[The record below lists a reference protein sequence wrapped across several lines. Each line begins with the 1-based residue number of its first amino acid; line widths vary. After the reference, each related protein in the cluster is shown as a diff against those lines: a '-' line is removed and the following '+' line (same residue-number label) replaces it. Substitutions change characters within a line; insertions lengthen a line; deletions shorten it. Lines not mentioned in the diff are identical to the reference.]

1 MTDQEVAATKFHLS
15 LNVADLER
23 SIAFYRAL
31 FGTEPAKQHPDY
43 AKFEVADPPLVL
55 ALEPR
60 AADGPGRLN
69 HVGVRVGTAEAIRAY
84 QSRLEEAGCE
94 VQQIEN
100 VECCYSRQTK
110 ICTFDPDR
118 NLWEV
123 YLLEGESAEV
133 VTSAGAAP
141 PRAVE
146 QARQS
151 VLEHRLGQPFPF
163 APASAGASI
172 DEVRMRGTFNAALS
186 LEERAAI
193 LGEILRVL
201 RPGGRFSL
209 HLMVGD
215 RPVARELPRMPAQAA
230 QVRHVPIAVELMRE
244 IEAVGFVALECV
256 RYSPSPVFRFD
267 GVEMRE
273 LMLAG
278 VKPFDALD
286 ASPEEA
292 LLVYKGPFREVTD
305 DGGRVYRRGE
315 QVRIDRRA
323 VEALRASRLIDYF
336 AVLASNPSCGTGCAP
351 ST

>member
-1 MTDQEVAATKFHLS
+1 MTDQQVAATKFHLS

-69 HVGVRVGTAEAIRAY
+69 HVGVRVATADAIRGY
-84 QSRLEEAGCE
+84 QSRLDAAGCE
-94 VQQIEN
+94 VQRIEN
-100 VECCYSRQTK
+100 VECCHSRQTK

-123 YLLEGESAEV
+123 YVLEGESAEV
-133 VTSAGAAP
+133 VADRGTAAP
-141 PRAVE
+141 GAVE
-146 QARQS
+146 QMKQS

-163 APASAGASI
+163 APPSAGGSI
-172 DEVRMRGTFNAALS
+172 DEVQLRGTFNAALS
-186 LEERAAI
+186 PDERAAI
-193 LGEILRVL
+193 LREILRVL

-215 RPVARELPRMPAQAA
+215 RPVARELPRMPGSAA
-230 QVRHVPIAVELMRE
+230 QVRRVPVAAELMRE
-244 IEAVGFVALECV
+244 VEAAGFVALECV
-256 RYSPSPVFRFD
+256 RFSPSPVFRFD

-273 LMLAG
+273 LLLAC
-278 VKPFDALD
+278 VKPPDAVD
-286 ASPEEA
+286 DSPEEA
-292 LLVYKGPFREVTD
+292 LLIYKGPFREITD

-323 VEALRASRLIDYF
+323 VAALRASRLIDHF
-336 AVLASNPSCGTGCAP
+336 AVLASDPSCGASCAP
-351 ST
+351 SA

>member
-1 MTDQEVAATKFHLS
+1 MADQQAAATKFHLS

-31 FGTEPAKQHPDY
+31 FGSEPAKQHPDY

-60 AADGPGRLN
+60 ATDGPGRLN
-69 HVGVRVGTAEAIRAY
+69 HVGVRVGTADAIRAY
-84 QSRLEEAGCE
+84 QSRLDAAGCE
-94 VQQIEN
+94 VQRIEN

-133 VTSAGAAP
+133 VASGGAAP

-146 QARQS
+146 EASQS
-151 VLEHRLGQPFPF
+151 ALEHRLGQPFPF
-163 APASAGASI
+163 TSANAGGSI
-172 DEVRMRGTFNAALS
+172 DEVHLRGTFNAALS
-186 LEERAAI
+186 LQERTSI
-193 LGEILRVL
+193 LREIQRVL
-201 RPGGRFSL
+201 RPGGRLSL

-215 RPVARELPRMPAQAA
+215 RPVARELPRMPGPAA
-230 QVRHVPIAVELMRE
+230 LVRHVPIAAELMRE
-244 IEAVGFVALECV
+244 IEAAGFVALECV

-273 LMLAG
+273 LMLAC
-278 VKPFDALD
+278 VKPPDAVD
-286 ASPEEA
+286 AAPEEA
-292 LLVYKGPFREVTD
+292 VLIYKGPFREITD

-315 QVRIDRRA
+315 QVRIDRHA
-323 VEALRASRLIDYF
+323 VVALRASRLIDHF
-336 AVLASNPSCGTGCAP
+336 AVLASDPSCGAGCAP
-351 ST
+351 SA

>member
-1 MTDQEVAATKFHLS
+1 MTDLQVAATKFHLS

-31 FGTEPAKQHPDY
+31 FGTGPAKQHPDY

-60 AADGPGRLN
+60 AANGPGRLN
-69 HVGVRVGTAEAIRAY
+69 HVGVRVGTAAAVRAY
-84 QSRLEEAGCE
+84 QGRLEAAGCE
-94 VQQIEN
+94 VQRIEN

-123 YLLEGESAEV
+123 YVLESESAEIV
-133 VTSAGAAP
+133 AGGCAAP

-146 QARQS
+146 EARQS

-163 APASAGASI
+163 ARANAGGSI
-172 DEVRMRGTFNAALS
+172 DEVRLHGTFNAALS
-186 LEERAAI
+186 LDERAAI
-193 LGEILRVL
+193 LREVLRVL

-215 RPVARELPRMPAQAA
+215 RPLARELPRMPAQAA
-230 QVRHVPIAVELMRE
+230 QVRHVPIAAELMRE
-244 IEAVGFVALECV
+244 IEAAGFVALECV

-278 VKPFDALD
+278 VKPPDTLD

-292 LLVYKGPFREVTD
+292 LLVYKGPFREITD

-315 QVRIDRRA
+315 HARVDRRT
-323 VEALRASRLIDYF
+323 VEALRASRLIDHF
-336 AVLASNPSCGTGCAP
+336 AVLASDPSCGAGCAP
-351 ST
+351 SV